1 MSLPMT
7 TSLNQ
12 LSTSIEYPDTDGKP
26 MAESDRTRKYFQY
39 DPTGDYLNPRL
50 QGARLAE
57 GNYQAI
63 AATTLPNGVLLLC
76 SEVLGLDLRLQAGKL
91 RFYNPVTGQTLLTH
105 EEEVQRSQR
114 LAAKLRELNID
125 PDAL

>member
-1 MSLPMT
+1 MEI
-7 TSLNQ
+7 TSK
-12 LSTSIEYPDTDGKP
+12 STKNEDQEIKP
-26 MAESDRTRKYFQY
+26 KIYAALGVREYFQY

-63 AATTLPNGVLLLC
+63 AATTLPNGVLC
-76 SEVLGLDLRLQAGKL
+76 
-91 RFYNPVTGQTLLTH
+91 FYNPVTGQTLLTH

-114 LAAKLRELNID
+114 LAAKLRELDID